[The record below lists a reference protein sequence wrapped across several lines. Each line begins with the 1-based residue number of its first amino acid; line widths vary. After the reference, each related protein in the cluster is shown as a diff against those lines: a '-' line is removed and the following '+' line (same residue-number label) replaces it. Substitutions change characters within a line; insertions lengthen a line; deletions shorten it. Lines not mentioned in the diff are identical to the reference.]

1 MQRIYYAGNTIRTGT
16 AIAHAVLGYAQALA
30 SNTASAAIAIPTVH
44 DDGSIVQAEILI
56 GPASQ
61 LITEEEDWDG
71 PELEDADVIARLSA
85 ATAALAV
92 VHPLPVDEAEFAAVD
107 AIEIDAA
114 TRDLES
120 Q

>member
-1 MQRIYYAGNTIRTGT
+1 MERIYYAGNTVRTGS
-16 AIAHAVLGYAQALA
+16 AIAHALLGYAQALA
-30 SNTASAAIAIPTVH
+30 NDASSAAISIPTMH
-44 DDGSIVQAEILI
+44 DDGTVVQAEILI

-61 LITEEEDWDG
+61 LITEEDPWDG
-71 PELEDADVIARLSA
+71 PELEDAEVVAQLSS

-92 VHPLPVDEAEFAAVD
+92 VHPMPVEDAEFAAVD

-114 TRDLES
+114 TRDLET